1 MWGFAVSWW
10 VFVSNF
16 VFWTVG
22 WTRDGGGRRHAGLR
36 HTVINIFH
44 HFWPFIDWTTNQY
57 IMKVIIRLIDNS
69 SRCCHRRL
77 VVGDGQTAVQ
87 LLSSLC
93 LNLQSVEWGSAC
105 LSTSGFHWAAQ
116 LRNSPPAACWV
127 WGGALIM
134 RLSDWSWCHTW
145 CSLCLVFII
154 KNRST
159 MSYLLLCLFEITLCW
174 RWSEWSVSVVP
185 SGGKNMNC
193 MQCVFT
199 VNRFS
204 SLETRNRETGSQLI
218 SYFMDRTWI
227 CTFLIIKSNS

>member
-22 WTRDGGGRRHAGLR
+22 WTPDGGGRRHAGLR
-36 HTVINIFH
+36 HTVINIFR

-127 WGGALIM
+127 WGGGADHEAF
-134 RLSDWSWCHTW
+134 RLE
-145 CSLCLVFII
+145 L
-154 KNRST
+154 
-159 MSYLLLCLFEITLCW
+159 MSHL
-174 RWSEWSVSVVP
+174 
-185 SGGKNMNC
+185 M
-193 MQCVFT
+193 FT
-199 VNRFS
+199 VFS
-204 SLETRNRETGSQLI
+204 FYHKEQVPWVTCCCVSLRYLYVEGGVSEVSLWCPLVAK
-218 SYFMDRTWI
+218 TWTA
-227 CTFLIIKSNS
+227 CNVFSLWTDSAR

>member
-1 MWGFAVSWW
+1 MWGFAVSCW

-77 VVGDGQTAVQ
+77 VVGDRQTAVQ

-174 RWSEWSVSVVP
+174 RWSEWTVSVVP